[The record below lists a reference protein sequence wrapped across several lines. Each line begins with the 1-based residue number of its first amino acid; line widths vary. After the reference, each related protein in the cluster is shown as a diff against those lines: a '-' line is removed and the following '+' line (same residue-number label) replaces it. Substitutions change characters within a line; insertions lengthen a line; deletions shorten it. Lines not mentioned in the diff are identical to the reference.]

1 MSNNGPVYFIAGV
14 SQTNEI
20 DVSFGK
26 PLLVPLR
33 NFVDT
38 PPEFL
43 PNSPQGPLS
52 FSDPAIG
59 ATESINA
66 AIFNK
71 SVTSLEADI
80 DGKPISNLF
89 SQLVNTNFFNA
100 GTAEAGTLA
109 TDFFGVARAGT
120 VLDPAKSSGYWLM
133 IDNLPKGE
141 HTLHFAASWN
151 SFTLSFG
158 NAPVP
163 AGITRCD

>member
-1 MSNNGPVYFIAGV
+1 MPVDTNPFTHPEGGFAGFNNIGPVYFIAGV

-20 DVSFGK
+20 EVPFGK

-89 SQLVNTNFFNA
+89 
-100 GTAEAGTLA
+100 
-109 TDFFGVARAGT
+109 
-120 VLDPAKSSGYWLM
+120 
-133 IDNLPKGE
+133 
-141 HTLHFAASWN
+141 
-151 SFTLSFG
+151 
-158 NAPVP
+158 
-163 AGITRCD
+163 